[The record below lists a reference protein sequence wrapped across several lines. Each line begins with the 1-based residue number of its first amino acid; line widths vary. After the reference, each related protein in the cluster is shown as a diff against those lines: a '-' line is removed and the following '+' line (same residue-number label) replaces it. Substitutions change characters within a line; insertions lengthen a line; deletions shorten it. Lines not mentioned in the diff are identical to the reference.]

1 MARPEYTVH
10 LTYHV
15 GFNGSGVTGMKVLV
29 HRADAKA
36 GKLSNGSEV
45 NLIGK
50 PGKLK
55 EAYGNYYFCAEA
67 HYDHEPDDAEVKMAV
82 SVFRQAITEQALEA
96 AKIMVDDLEGGKL
109 KC

>member
-15 GFNGSGVTGMKVLV
+15 GFNGSGVTCMKVLV

-67 HYDHEPDDAEVKMAV
+67 HYDHEPDDAEIKMAV
-82 SVFRQAITEQALEA
+82 SAFRQAIAEQVLEA
-96 AKIMVDDLEGGKL
+96 AKIMVDDLEGGR
-109 KC
+109 